1 MKKVLIKIYVCWFYL
16 WTALIFLLLYPLFLW
31 FLSKK
36 KLYKKAHLLRR
47 FWGRWLMLFGGLRPK
62 TIYEMPID
70 TTKTYVVVA
79 NHSSYL
85 DIISLSCQVP
95 IHLNFIGKIALQK
108 IPLFGIFFKTID
120 IPVDRRNAVHA
131 AKAYM
136 RAKEQLRLGS
146 MSIAVFPEG
155 GIKDS
160 IPKLSPFKDGPFK
173 MAVETGT
180 SILPITI
187 IDNWK
192 RGPGNKIEGT
202 PGKMRMFVHKPINVE
217 GMNETD
223 ITKLRQQVFELIQEK
238 LREYGVEG

>member
-1 MKKVLIKIYVCWFYL
+1 
-16 WTALIFLLLYPLFLW
+16 
-31 FLSKK
+31 
-36 KLYKKAHLLRR
+36 
-47 FWGRWLMLFGGLRPK
+47 MLFGALRPK
-62 TIYEMPID
+62 TIYETPLD
-70 TTKTYVVVA
+70 KTKTYVVVA

-95 IHLNFIGKIALQK
+95 LYLNFIGKIALQK

-136 RAKEQLRLGS
+136 RAEEQLRTGN

-180 SILPITI
+180 MILPITI

-192 RGPGNKIEGT
+192 RGPGNKVEGT
-202 PGKMRMFVHKPINVE
+202 PGKMRVFVHKPIPVD
-217 GMNETD
+217 GMDEND
-223 ITKLRQQVFELIQEK
+223 IPQLRQQVFELIKEK
-238 LREYGVEG
+238 LREFGVKG